1 MNSGNSPENLECV
14 VVFNLD
20 QILVH
25 VLIVKKGLR
34 VWVTHY
40 LNVGHSDVGKNEDK
54 PVLHH
59 GGGKCLLN
67 EG

>member
-1 MNSGNSPENLECV
+1 M
-14 VVFNLD
+14 
-20 QILVH
+20 
-25 VLIVKKGLR
+25 
-34 VWVTHY
+34 THY

-67 EG
+67 EGWTDMPPHKVFVVLGE